1 MIGHMDEP
9 TSFDPAPRVLITRA
23 EEVRGEDWNDYARCV
38 ERAGGEAVPFD
49 CSDFRSI
56 QLLPPF
62 DGILITAGVDI
73 DPARYHA
80 ERTDRVTEIDPDR
93 DTVEAILIQH
103 ALDATVPLFAICRGF
118 QLLNVA
124 RGGSLL
130 QHIPDREPHRAR
142 MGADGVTIES
152 GWHDVTVRP
161 NSLLAGITGGG
172 TILTNSRHHQAVRSS
187 DLAPDILATGI
198 GPDDIIEAIE
208 IPGHGWALGV
218 QWHPERPEMTDRPR
232 THRASTA
239 LFESFIAACAGGI
252 RGDA

>member
-1 MIGHMDEP
+1 MADP

-23 EEVRGEDWNDYARCV
+23 EEVVGEDWQDYVRCI

-56 QLLPPF
+56 PALPPF

-73 DPARYHA
+73 DPARY
-80 ERTDRVTEIDPDR
+80 RQQRSDRVGEIDPDR

-103 ALDATVPLFAICRGF
+103 ALDATLPLFAICRGF
-118 QLLNVA
+118 QLLNVT

-130 QHIPDREPHRAR
+130 QHIEDREPHRAR
-142 MGADGVTIES
+142 LAADGVTIES

-161 NSLLAGITGGG
+161 NSLLADITGGG
-172 TILTNSRHHQAVRSS
+172 TIRTNSRHHQAVLSS
-187 DLAPDILATGI
+187 GLAPDILATGI
-198 GPDDIIEAIE
+198 GPDDVIEAIE

-218 QWHPERPEMTDRPR
+218 QWHPERPDMTDVPWMQS
-232 THRASTA
+232 ASTA
-239 LFESFIAACAGGI
+239 LFESFVAACAGGV